1 MCEGLIGRVPDG
13 GIGLRALLGAFSLE
27 DEDDGAPEDPEVG
40 EEVPFV
46 DVAAVEA
53 DDFFEVG
60 DLGAAADLP

>member
-1 MCEGLIGRVPDG
+1 MPDG

-60 DLGAAADLP
+60 DLGAAANLP